1 MADQNLISR
10 NTASPISWHSLTLMQ
25 IQSVHS
31 SRKLNLLGKGF
42 LRDHSKQEKKSDS
55 VTDRPPWS
63 VHRGRACPPPLLY
76 WRRWFGGRVKMWAGS
91 VPPSRCLCL
100 GCRSPQSSDSDVI
113 AHGPLHHI
121 LYHLMNTHTHIIWF
135 YSFSYRINTK
145 E

>member
-55 VTDRPPWS
+55 VTDRPLEVS
-63 VHRGRACPPPLLY
+63 TEVELA
-76 WRRWFGGRVKMWAGS
+76 
-91 VPPSRCLCL
+91 
-100 GCRSPQSSDSDVI
+100 
-113 AHGPLHHI
+113 LHH
-121 LYHLMNTHTHIIWF
+121 
-135 YSFSYRINTK
+135 SYIGGVGS
-145 E
+145 EGE